1 MSHRYTNLLAAW
13 DRGLRQAQQ
22 SPKRKQ
28 MDRGNKVKIFP
39 LKIHLS
45 LVRLCKRKGKVK
57 VYS

>member
-1 MSHRYTNLLAAW
+1 MSHRCTNLLAAW

-45 LVRLCKRKGKVK
+45 LVCSCKRKGKVK
-57 VYS
+57 VFS